1 MGIVIQE
8 SDMRFGEYEKDRV
21 FQIEQ
26 CSQYTEKLRQN
37 GIKSCEFILLR
48 GKKLYFVEAKKSCP
62 NQIMAETVEEKRIKY
77 KEYIQEIVLKMKH
90 SLILYS
96 NILLNRYSMNGV
108 PETLKDLSKLEI
120 RLILV
125 VKNAEKEWLVPFQD
139 IFRKELKDEM
149 KIWKI
154 PDFIIINE
162 EMAREKHFIL

>member
-26 CSQYTEKLRQN
+26 CSQYTEKFRQN

-77 KEYIQEIVLKMKH
+77 KEYIQEIE
-90 SLILYS
+90 
-96 NILLNRYSMNGV
+96 R
-108 PETLKDLSKLEI
+108 
-120 RLILV
+120 
-125 VKNAEKEWLVPFQD
+125 
-139 IFRKELKDEM
+139 
-149 KIWKI
+149 
-154 PDFIIINE
+154 
-162 EMAREKHFIL
+162 